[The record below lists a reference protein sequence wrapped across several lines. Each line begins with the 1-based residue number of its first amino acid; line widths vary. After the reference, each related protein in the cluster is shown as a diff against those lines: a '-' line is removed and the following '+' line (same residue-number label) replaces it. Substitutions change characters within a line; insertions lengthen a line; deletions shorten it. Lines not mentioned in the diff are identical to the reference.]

1 MSSGYGRPCDAGVVH
16 EDVDAAVG
24 GDRFVHHGLDVGG
37 LGDVADGAFHL
48 EALLAHLGDGRREPF
63 LATRAQHQRGAGFG
77 QPLRH
82 FLSDSARSAG
92 DDRDAAVESE
102 QFVDGWHVVRLIL
115 PSREAVNRANPMTQ
129 VHAAA
134 TRTGGQFLTTTAAPA
149 DVFVREDLSDEQR
162 LFGQT
167 ANEFMQKEVLP
178 VVERL
183 YHHDWALT
191 RQLLKKA
198 SELDLLRLE
207 IPPAYGGLG
216 LDLISASYVGEQIA
230 INPSFGGS
238 LGAHTSIGTLPLV
251 YFGTEEQKARY
262 LPRLASGD
270 LIGAYALT
278 EPQSGSDA
286 LAAKTTAT
294 LTADGRHYELNGQK
308 MWITNGGFADLFTV
322 FAKVGGDKFTAFLV
336 ERGMGVVSGRDEIKL
351 GLDGSSTTALML
363 DNVKVPVENLLGTI
377 GQGHKVAF
385 NVLNFG
391 RVKLGARNMSGVR
404 MALNHAVKY
413 AKERRQFGRAI
424 AEFGLIKQKLAG
436 IAVRSFVGDAMS
448 YRTLGDVDR
457 AIEAGDRADGPLVLK
472 TIEGFSVE
480 CSINKVWT
488 SEALAWAVDEGLQVF
503 GGNGYSREFPL
514 ERMYR
519 DARIT
524 RIYEGTN
531 EINRMLV
538 PTRLLKQQPQVFNAE
553 GARQAL
559 AQPPAS
565 SPQSP
570 EREYVSRLKRLSI
583 ALLGSAAAVCGD
595 ALKDEQEVLAQIA
608 DVVIETYATE
618 SALARAEKMAS
629 SGDSRAGLAA
639 DIAAVYTNDASDRV
653 AAASRQVVAAL
664 RSRGADASLASGVQK
679 LAAYAG
685 IDAIA
690 VRRRIANAVIEAG
703 KNPL

>member
-1 MSSGYGRPCDAGVVH
+1 M
-16 EDVDAAVG
+16 
-24 GDRFVHHGLDVGG
+24 
-37 LGDVADGAFHL
+37 
-48 EALLAHLGDGRREPF
+48 
-63 LATRAQHQRGAGFG
+63 AQTQA
-77 QPLRH
+77 QAP
-82 FLSDSARSAG
+82 AR
-92 DDRDAAVESE
+92 
-102 QFVDGWHVVRLIL
+102 
-115 PSREAVNRANPMTQ
+115 
-129 VHAAA
+129 
-134 TRTGGQFLTTTAAPA
+134 GGQFLFSTASPD

-167 ANEFMQKEVLP
+167 ASEFMHKEVLP

-183 YHHDWALT
+183 YHHDWPLT
-191 RQLLKKA
+191 RELLKKA
-198 SELDLLRLE
+198 SDLDLLRLE

-262 LPRLASGD
+262 LPRLASGE

-286 LAAKTTAT
+286 LAARTTAT

-308 MWITNGGFADLFTV
+308 MWITNGGFADLFTI

-336 ERGMGVVSGRDEIKL
+336 ERGMGVISGRDEIKL

-363 DNVKVPVENLLGTI
+363 DNVKVPVENVLGTI

-404 MALNHAVKY
+404 MALNHSVKY
-413 AKERRQFGRAI
+413 AKERRQFGKAI

-436 IAVRSFVGDAMS
+436 MAVRGFVGDAMS

-457 AIEAGDRADGPLVLK
+457 AVEAGDRADGPLVLK

-488 SEALAWAVDEGLQVF
+488 SEALAWSVDEGVQVF

-538 PTRLLKQQPQVFNAE
+538 PTRLLKQQPQLFSAD
-553 GARQAL
+553 GARAAL
-559 AQPPAS
+559 AEAQQAPSPKLLAS
-565 SPQSP
+565 
-570 EREYVSRLKRLSI
+570 EREYVSRLKRLSV
-583 ALLGSAAAVCGD
+583 ALLGSASAVYGD
-595 ALKDEQEVLAQIA
+595 TLKDEQEVLAQIA
-608 DVVIETYATE
+608 DVIIETYATE
-618 SALARAEKMAS
+618 SGVARAEKMAS
-629 SGDSRAGLAA
+629 KGDGRAGLAA
-639 DIAAVYTNDASDRV
+639 DIAAVYVNDAADRV

-664 RSRGADASLASGVQK
+664 NARGVDASLAAGVQR

-690 VRRRIANAVIEAG
+690 ARRRVADAVIAAG
-703 KNPL
+703 KYPL